1 MSDKNPLIELVKA
14 LARRRARLDALPP
27 PPANQNDTKPE
38 PTKST
43 K

>member
-1 MSDKNPLIELVKA
+1 MTDENPLIELVKA

-27 PPANQNDTKPE
+27 TPANQNDLKPE
-38 PTKST
+38 TTKST